1 MELRNNYPTL
11 FAPTPDPKEYTRQ
24 DMGRVISTHIRFV
37 FIHIRDTQERKK
49 NASWHR
55 DILFYTISLPSLL
68 NVWNEIVITIVK
80 GEKNFWFKKKTFLCF
95 FIPLFKIYIV
105 FSLYLFI
112 CLKGY
117 VVIAFIYVFPLFLCF

>member
-1 MELRNNYPTL
+1 MELKNNYPTL
-11 FAPTPDPKEYTRQ
+11 SAPTPDPKEYIWDRIW
-24 DMGRVISTHIRFV
+24 DELYPPIFDSFSSLSVIH
-37 FIHIRDTQERKK
+37 KK
-49 NASWHR
+49 EKKYASWHR
-55 DILFYTISLPSLL
+55 DILFYTISLPSLF

-80 GEKNFWFKKKTFLCF
+80 GEKNFWLKKTFLCF

-117 VVIAFIYVFPLFLCF
+117 VVVAFIYVFPLFLCF